1 MWLRRLVKKAP
12 TGGSG
17 AQSRPAPP
25 ASGEVTAE
33 MFNKRDKDDQMKATV
48 TLLQVRPRDPPHP
61 TPIGAR
67 DQAQLTLQRFKKTKD
82 DPTEPTEC

>member
-1 MWLRRLVKKAP
+1 
-12 TGGSG
+12 
-17 AQSRPAPP
+17 
-25 ASGEVTAE
+25 

-48 TLLQVRPRDPPHP
+48 TLLQVRPRDPPHA